1 MFKIK
6 SNSCVFWIKIKPV
19 FVSFS
24 LDLQSNSS
32 PVGLLVSLTPVSL
45 FCALCFF
52 IVNILLSFFIFSCV
66 SCVGFLWAMDLES
79 NKGGFKNELTKRI
92 KISKARASKKIV
104 LAFLIEV
111 KEGEWLQWTARFQSA
126 AEVNCVQVSSSPVGA
141 LSLLLKLMISH
152 WRQSNLLL
160 YPVDIFPLSS
170 SLLLSISLLLFVSPH
185 LLFINYTYM
194 VTYIIYFCSLN
205 PKPSGALF
213 VFILQNL
220 WLISPP
226 LILKYHLLFHTLPP
240 SVIKLYDTHIYIL
253 CMMTVIS
260 NQIQLEQ
267 TEKDGV
273 VWLWQHNKRKSW
285 QIQVAP
291 HILLVRKKPNLL
303 SVNWTYY
310 ISRALWYS

>member
-1 MFKIK
+1 M
-6 SNSCVFWIKIKPV
+6 
-19 FVSFS
+19 
-24 LDLQSNSS
+24 
-32 PVGLLVSLTPVSL
+32 
-45 FCALCFF
+45 
-52 IVNILLSFFIFSCV
+52 
-66 SCVGFLWAMDLES
+66 
-79 NKGGFKNELTKRI
+79 
-92 KISKARASKKIV
+92 
-104 LAFLIEV
+104 

-152 WRQSNLLL
+152 RRQSNLLL

-226 LILKYHLLFHTLPP
+226 LILKYHLLFPLLLLN
-240 SVIKLYDTHIYIL
+240 SMIHIYIFY
-253 CMMTVIS
+253 V
-260 NQIQLEQ
+260 
-267 TEKDGV
+267 
-273 VWLWQHNKRKSW
+273 
-285 QIQVAP
+285 
-291 HILLVRKKPNLL
+291 
-303 SVNWTYY
+303 
-310 ISRALWYS
+310 

>member
-1 MFKIK
+1 
-6 SNSCVFWIKIKPV
+6 
-19 FVSFS
+19 
-24 LDLQSNSS
+24 
-32 PVGLLVSLTPVSL
+32 
-45 FCALCFF
+45 
-52 IVNILLSFFIFSCV
+52 
-66 SCVGFLWAMDLES
+66 MDLES

-92 KISKARASKKIV
+92 KISKARASKKIA

-126 AEVNCVQVSSSPVGA
+126 AEVNCVQVSSSPVGE

-160 YPVDIFPLSS
+160 YPVDIFPRSS

-194 VTYIIYFCSLN
+194 VTYIIYFCFCSLN

-260 NQIQLEQ
+260 NKIQLEQ

-285 QIQVAP
+285 QIKVAP